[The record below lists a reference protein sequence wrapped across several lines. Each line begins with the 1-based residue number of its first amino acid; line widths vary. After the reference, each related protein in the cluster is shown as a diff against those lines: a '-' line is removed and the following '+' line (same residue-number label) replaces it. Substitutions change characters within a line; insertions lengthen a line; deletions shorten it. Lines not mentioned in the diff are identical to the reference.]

1 MYLGLLLRPLLVKL
15 RGAQVIPRLLADDLE
30 VLAIGARHA
39 QRRRRAQDLVD
50 RHLLAMGSRVSKGA
64 GKSLMYASSKAGRR
78 QLRREA
84 AELGHEARE
93 IRPHWRDLGA
103 HATVWN
109 RDIAGTLRDRIAVA
123 ASQVLSLLRL
133 PSSHKVNAAV

>member
-1 MYLGLLLRPLLVKL
+1 MLAIPQGCPLSNMFLGLLTRPLLLKL
-15 RGAQVIPRLLADDLE
+15 RSVHVTPRLLADDLE

-50 RHLLAMGSRVSKGA
+50 RHLLAMGSKVSKGA

-84 AELGHEARE
+84 RELGHEPRE
-93 IRPHWRDLGA
+93 ICPRWRGLGA
-103 HATVWN
+103 HAT
-109 RDIAGTLRDRIAVA
+109 
-123 ASQVLSLLRL
+123 
-133 PSSHKVNAAV
+133 